1 MLKKSRIMPLVLT
14 LLVFVPGLMCKVCF
28 FLLVENQISPFVV
41 IGISNLNSY
50 VLSMFI
56 ICHQ

>member
-1 MLKKSRIMPLVLT
+1 MPLVLT
-14 LLVFVPGLMCKVCF
+14 LLVFVPGLMCNV
-28 FLLVENQISPFVV
+28 FLLVENQIPPFVV